1 MSVKGGA
8 QKRETEKMSDGTFR
22 MMTLTFGVVDFL
34 DDRTACSSDATV
46 EGAGS
51 ACGTPPRAS
60 GPGGLETHTP
70 MPRRVGM
77 LLRSDSQLSCR

>member
-46 EGAGS
+46 EGASS

-60 GPGGLETHTP
+60 GPGGLETHAHTEGV
-70 MPRRVGM
+70 RL
-77 LLRSDSQLSCR
+77 LLRSDSQLSGR